1 MNIAKYIMLM
11 RCTRFPSKTVGIE
24 PFTTGREVAN
34 KLITTRLPGLPIVN
48 KENME
53 VKGIVKEFDLLGALI
68 EGLDPDSFTAEKIMS
83 GDPITGDLDTPAE
96 EIMEMMLEKN
106 ITMVPI
112 TKNNKLAGIV
122 DICSLIELL
131 MAPGSERYLR

>member
-11 RCTRFPSKTVGIE
+11 RCTRFPSKKVGIE

-34 KLITTRLPGLPIVN
+34 KLIATRLPGLPIVN
-48 KENME
+48 KKNME
-53 VKGIVKEFDLLGALI
+53 VKGIVKEFDVLGALI

-83 GDPITGDLDTPAE
+83 GAPITGDLDTPAE
-96 EIMEMMLEKN
+96 ELMEMMLEKN

-122 DICSLIELL
+122 DICSLIEII

>member
-11 RCTRFPSKTVGIE
+11 RCTRFPSKTIGIE
-24 PFTTGREVAN
+24 PFATGREVAN
-34 KLITTRLPGLPIVN
+34 KLISTRLPGLPIVN
-48 KENME
+48 KKNME
-53 VKGIVKEFDLLGALI
+53 VKGIVKEFDVLGALI
-68 EGLDPDSFTAEKIMS
+68 EGLDPDNFTAEKIMS
-83 GDPITGDLDTPAE
+83 GDPITGNLDTPAE
-96 EIMEMMLEKN
+96 ELMEMMLEKN

-131 MAPGSERYLR
+131 MSPGSERYLR

>member
-11 RCTRFPSKTVGIE
+11 RCTRFPSKTVGIG

-34 KLITTRLPGLPIVN
+34 KLITTRLPGLPVVD
-48 KENME
+48 KESME
-53 VKGIVKEFDLLGALI
+53 VKGLVNEFDVLGALI
-68 EGLDPDSFTAEKIMS
+68 EGLDPDSFTADKIMS
-83 GDPITGDLDTPAE
+83 RNAPTAELDTPAE
-96 EIMEMMLEKN
+96 ELMEMMLEKN

-122 DICSLIELL
+122 DICSLVELL
-131 MAPGSERYLR
+131 MTPGSERYFR

>member
-11 RCTRFPSKTVGIE
+11 RCTRFSSKTVGIE
-24 PFTTGREVAN
+24 PCTTGREVAN
-34 KLITTRLPGLPIVN
+34 KLISTRLPGLPIVN
-48 KENME
+48 KKNME
-53 VKGIVKEFDLLGALI
+53 VKGIVKEFDVLGALL
-68 EGLDPDSFTAEKIMS
+68 EGLDPDNFTAEKIMS

-96 EIMEMMLEKN
+96 ELMEMMLEKN

>member
-34 KLITTRLPGLPIVN
+34 KLISTRLPGLPIVN

-53 VKGIVKEFDLLGALI
+53 VKGIVKEFDVLGALI

-96 EIMEMMLEKN
+96 ELMEMMLEKN

-122 DICSLIELL
+122 DICSLIEII